1 AFINIIKNASEAT
14 DKNGELIIKT
24 SYAPGRRLSI
34 TSIAE
39 QLHVPIQVEVIDNGR
54 GIPEDIRD
62 HLFDPFVSGRV
73 GGSGLGLAMVASV
86 IADHG
91 GLMEVETVTGET
103 VFRLNFPATTAQQ
116 TKRAPKNEETDL

>member
-1 AFINIIKNASEAT
+1 MLFRS
-14 DKNGELIIKT
+14 
-24 SYAPGRRLSI
+24 
-34 TSIAE
+34 
-39 QLHVPIQVEVIDNGR
+39 VEVIDNGR

-91 GLMEVETVTGET
+91 GLMEVETVPGET
-103 VFRLNFPATTAQQ
+103 VFRLNFPATTSQQ
-116 TKRAPKNEETDL
+116 SMIETKNEETAV